1 MGSLLFLILSPTT
14 LSKVQQAPATLA
26 VFVHLERQAS
36 PHLWEPESAI
46 PSSQSV
52 SSCSF
57 TDQLLD
63 IQGSAQISSVH
74 QLLIPSHHCTFFW
87 ALFMFV

>member
-1 MGSLLFLILSPTT
+1 MNNI
-14 LSKVQQAPATLA
+14 LSKVQQALATLA
-26 VFVHLERQAS
+26 VFLHLERQAG

-46 PSSQSV
+46 PSAQRV
-52 SSCSF
+52 LPCIF

-74 QLLIPSHHCTFFW
+74 QLLIPSHHFTFFL